1 MRKNVLEYLESSA
14 RMHADKPAFCDEN
27 RVFTFGELLKAAQG
41 LGTHLAKTVDTL
53 HKPVAVLIGRTAES
67 VAAMQGVLYAGG
79 CYVPIDDHMPEARIR
94 RIFEQVHPAAVIYAE
109 GNRRQAEPLADC
121 APLISMDEGFAA
133 PADADLLQ
141 SIRESVLDIDP
152 VYLLFTSG
160 STGAPKG
167 IVIPHRAVIDFTDWM
182 SEFCGYTEHDI
193 FGNQAPFYFDLSC
206 KDLYQT
212 LSLGATCHIFSKKL
226 FTFPMLLLK
235 EMERV
240 GVTAINWATSAFHF
254 VASSGALS
262 KCAPPTLCKAALGG
276 EALQARYVNAWKA
289 AIPGLEVVNMYGPT
303 ETTVDCAAFHLTRD
317 YRDDEAI
324 PIGKACRN
332 MQIILLDKDGKPVPD
347 GEAGEICVRGSGLA
361 SGYFGNW
368 EKTTECFI
376 QTRQTR
382 ISAIFCTARAISP
395 SRRTT
400 VCCIFCRGRTARSST
415 WATASSLAKS
425 RPRCTAWTASPPQP
439 ACSTATAT
447 ALSASTRANR
457 MPRHSRVHAQA
468 GAQVYAAQ
476 HLRKAGRTADE
487 RQRQDRPRQ
496 AEGAI
501 YPCGRLRIS
510 HRFPIC

>member
-41 LGTHLAKTVDTL
+41 LGTHLAGTVDTL

-79 CYVPIDDHMPEARIR
+79 CYVPIDNHMPEARIR
-94 RIFEQVHPAAVIYAE
+94 RIFEQVHPVAIVYAE
-109 GNRRQAEPLADC
+109 GNRKQAEPLADC

-262 KCAPPTLCKAALGG
+262 KCAPPTLRKAALGG

-332 MQIILLDKDGKPVPD
+332 MQIILLDKDGKSVPD

-368 EKTTECFI
+368 EKTNECFI
-376 QTRQTR
+376 QNPTNPYFRDILYRTGDIAVKKDDGLLYFLSRQDGQIKHMGYR
-382 ISAIFCTARAISP
+382 IELGEIETALHSVDGIAAAACLFDRNRDRIVCIYEGEPDAAALARAM
-395 SRRTT
+395 RRL
-400 VCCIFCRGRTARSST
+400 VSKYMLPNIYEK
-415 WATASSLAKS
+415 LD
-425 RPRCTAWTASPPQP
+425 
-439 ACSTATAT
+439 
-447 ALSASTRANR
+447 ALPMNANGKID
-457 MPRHSRVHAQA
+457 RVKLKEQFIHAE
-468 GAQVYAAQ
+468 
-476 HLRKAGRTADE
+476 D
-487 RQRQDRPRQ
+487 
-496 AEGAI
+496 
-501 YPCGRLRIS
+501 
-510 HRFPIC
+510 

>member
-94 RIFEQVHPAAVIYAE
+94 RIFEQVHPVAIVYAE
-109 GNRRQAEPLADC
+109 GNRKQAEPLADC

-240 GVTAINWATSAFHF
+240 GVTAINWATSAFHL
-254 VASSGALS
+254 VAASGALT
-262 KCAPPTLCKAALGG
+262 KYAPTHLKKAALGG
-276 EALQARYVNAWKA
+276 EALQARYVNLWKA
-289 AIPGLEVVNMYGPT
+289 AVPGLQVVNMYGPT
-303 ETTVDCAAFHLTRD
+303 ETTIDCAAMHLTRE
-317 YRDDEAI
+317 YRDDEPI
-324 PIGKACRN
+324 PIGRACRN
-332 MQIILLDKDGKPVPD
+332 KQIILLKDDLTEAQP
-347 GEAGEICVRGSGLA
+347 GEPGEICVRGSGVA
-361 SGYFGNW
+361 AGYFADPA
-368 EKTTECFI
+368 KTDAAFI
-376 QTRQTR
+376 QNPLCPDFRDILYRTGDMAVLREDGYLYFLARRDGQIKHMGYR
-382 ISAIFCTARAISP
+382 IELGEIEVALH
-395 SRRTT
+395 
-400 VCCIFCRGRTARSST
+400 
-415 WATASSLAKS
+415 SLAGMQ
-425 RPRCTAWTASPPQP
+425 AA
-439 ACSTATAT
+439 ACLYDAARDRI
-447 ALSASTRANR
+447 LC
-457 MPRHSRVHAQA
+457 
-468 GAQVYAAQ
+468 VYAGGMEPDALAKD
-476 HLRKAGRTADE
+476 LRKLLPKYMLPNLYEKLEALPYNANGKIDRVALKE
-487 RQRQDRPRQ
+487 RYLH
-496 AEGAI
+496 AEG
-501 YPCGRLRIS
+501 
-510 HRFPIC
+510 

>member
-41 LGTHLAKTVDTL
+41 LGTHLAGAVDTL

-94 RIFEQVHPAAVIYAE
+94 RIFEQVHPVAIVYAE
-109 GNRRQAEPLADC
+109 GNRKQAEPLADC

-133 PADADLLQ
+133 PADANLLQ

-262 KCAPPTLCKAALGG
+262 KCAPPTLRKAALGG

-368 EKTTECFI
+368 EKTNECFI
-376 QTRQTR
+376 QNPANPYFRD
-382 ISAIFCTARAISP
+382 ILY
-395 SRRTT
+395 RTGDIA
-400 VCCIFCRGRTARSST
+400 VKKDDGLLYF
-415 WATASSLAKS
+415 
-425 RPRCTAWTASPPQP
+425 
-439 ACSTATAT
+439 
-447 ALSASTRANR
+447 LS
-457 MPRHSRVHAQA
+457 
-468 GAQVYAAQ
+468 
-476 HLRKAGRTADE
+476 
-487 RQRQDRPRQ
+487 RQDGQIKHMGYRIELGEIEETAKQIDGLGECCALYNKEKEHLYLFYTGDVLSKEIVLHFRKVLPAFMVPRKLVALEELPKLPNGKLDMQ
-496 AEGAI
+496 SMKAM
-501 YPCGRLRIS
+501 
-510 HRFPIC
+510 FK

>member
-27 RVFTFGELLKAAQG
+27 RVFTFGELLKTAQG

-94 RIFEQVHPAAVIYAE
+94 RIFEQVRPVAIVYAE
-109 GNRRQAEPLADC
+109 GNRKQAEPLADC

-133 PADADLLQ
+133 PADANLLQ

-262 KCAPPTLCKAALGG
+262 KCAPPTLRKAALGG

-332 MQIILLDKDGKPVPD
+332 MQIILLDKDGKLVPD

-368 EKTTECFI
+368 EKTNRMLHPEPG
-376 QTRQTR
+376 QTR

-400 VCCIFCRGRTARSST
+400 VCCISCRGRTARSST

-425 RPRCTAWTASPPQP
+425 RPRCTAWTASPQQP

-457 MPRHSRVHAQA
+457 MPRHSRVPCA
-468 GAQVYAAQ
+468 GWC
-476 HLRKAGRTADE
+476 
-487 RQRQDRPRQ
+487 P
-496 AEGAI
+496 
-501 YPCGRLRIS
+501 S
-510 HRFPIC
+510 ICCPTSTKSWTHCR